1 MRKKRSNEKKSKLIL
16 PTMTTMS
23 LKGKQSVRETFK
35 LPSSC
40 VRAINIVAKQL
51 RIKQKSLFDH
61 LAEDISGLESIAQK
75 AGVEDAMDDGRTYV
89 QKSYII
95 SRNTLRT
102 LTDISKRF
110 GVSRD
115 VLIERSVQRLLPI
128 IEKEKESHR
137 KRMRLLQGIENYMV
151 EGHELSNQIEQSVGV
166 EDPLCQAFK
175 TIMTTFTQVKTQID
189 DIIDRGK
196 RVERFQTETLH

>member
-1 MRKKRSNEKKSKLIL
+1 MRKKRSNEKESKLIL

-35 LPSSC
+35 LTSSC

-61 LAEDISGLESIAQK
+61 LAEDVSGLESIAQK

-89 QKSYII
+89 QKSYVI

-128 IEKEKESHR
+128 IEREKESHR

-151 EGHELSNQIEQSVGV
+151 EGHELLNQIEQSVGV